1 MILLFYEIRT
11 SYYTFTSSW
20 KTTYHCSNDNLLNLM
35 YQILI
40 IWRHIFK
47 KINKYDIVAA
57 IHNICSFMS
66 LKLADSKFVCHAA
79 SFHNHFSFSVHLNII
94 LGFWILFILWAC
106 NNLALIINQL
116 SSSIIKNKWHLSTII
131 TLLTHGANAQVK
143 VQVLIT

>member
-1 MILLFYEIRT
+1 MKYEHHIT
-11 SYYTFTSSW
+11 HSLHHE
-20 KTTYHCSNDNLLNLM
+20 KQH
-35 YQILI
+35 I
-40 IWRHIFK
+40 IVAMTIYWIWCIKYWSFEDTVK
-47 KINKYDIVAA
+47 KKKYDIVAA

-116 SSSIIKNKWHLSTII
+116 SSSSIIKNKWHLSTII